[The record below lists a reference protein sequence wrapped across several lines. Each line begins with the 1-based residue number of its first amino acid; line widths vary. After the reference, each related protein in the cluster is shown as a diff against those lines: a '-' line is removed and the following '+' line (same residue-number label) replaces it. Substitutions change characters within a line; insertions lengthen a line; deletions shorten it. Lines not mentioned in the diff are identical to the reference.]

1 MPNEDEDKST
11 HTHPLPET
19 ARTLE
24 EQLFDTKDAT
34 LRLWERNRQLHYR
47 VGGLERRVRGLTW
60 LALGLLLG
68 SAGLIALLVQ
78 SQVVPLQRQVVA
90 LQETVNPLP
99 ARIEEV
105 AETTMARANPA
116 AATSDDAHGTQVEQE
131 VREAIQKLAPDLL
144 APAGTE
150 SGKGKAV
157 TEGSGSLL
165 SATVGAATGPTG
177 APVRLV
183 VGRTDP
189 HTTPWVQYNH
199 GGIYVD
205 IDTSSAGFA
214 TTPYYFTSLSGHTN
228 NWMAQGVT
236 SIYLPTATGFRV
248 HVGYR
253 ELTAAQANSWG
264 WSLSWIAIGN

>member
-24 EQLFDTKDAT
+24 EQLFDAKDAT

-60 LALGLLLG
+60 LTLGLLLG
-68 SAGLIALLVQ
+68 STGLIALLVQ

-105 AETTMARANPA
+105 AETMMARANPA

-150 SGKGKAV
+150 SGQGRAV
-157 TEGSGSLL
+157 TEGGGSLL

-214 TTPYYFTSLSGHTN
+214 ATPYYFTSLSGHTN

-264 WSLSWIAIGN
+264 WSLSWLAIGN